1 MSGFLAIYRREMLS
15 LWVSPLA
22 WILLFVFLVIQ
33 GVSFYLMVE
42 HFANFDGATI
52 DYGPVA
58 AYFGQS
64 IFIPIS
70 LIILCPALTMRLFA
84 EERRSGT
91 IETLL
96 TAPVSP
102 WGVVL
107 GKYLATLTT
116 YVLIWAPTLLYVII
130 LRKTGTVDWPVVGA
144 SYLGLLGIGAAYL
157 AVGMLM
163 SALSKSQ
170 LISLILSLLLIFGL
184 FILGIGEYVF
194 PPGPLRDVCGH
205 VSVFSQ
211 LVDFS
216 KGIVDLR
223 RVVFDLTLMGLPLFL
238 TARIVDSWRWD

>member
-1 MSGFLAIYRREMLS
+1 MNGFVAIYRREMLS

-22 WILLFVFLVIQ
+22 WVLLFVFLIIQ
-33 GVSFYLMVE
+33 GVSFYLMVQ
-42 HFANFDGATI
+42 HFANFSGATI

-84 EERRSGT
+84 EERRAGT
-91 IETLL
+91 IETLM
-96 TAPVSP
+96 TAPVTP

-116 YVLIWAPTLLYVII
+116 YVLIWAPTLLYVVI
-130 LRKTGTVDWPVVGA
+130 LRKTGTVDWPLVGS
-144 SYLGLLGIGAAYL
+144 SYLGVFGIGAGYL
-157 AVGMLM
+157 AIGMLM
-163 SALSKSQ
+163 SALTKSQ
-170 LISLILSLLLIFGL
+170 LIALILSLLFIFGL

-194 PPGPLRDVCGH
+194 QPGPLRDACAH

-223 RVVFDLTLMGLPLFL
+223 RIVFDLTLAGLPLFL
-238 TARIVDSWRWD
+238 TARVVDSWRWD

>member
-1 MSGFLAIYRREMLS
+1 MSGLVAIYRREMLS

-22 WILLFVFLVIQ
+22 WVLLFVFLLIQ
-33 GVSFYLMVE
+33 GVSFYLMVQ
-42 HFANFDGATI
+42 HFANFSGASM

-64 IFIPIS
+64 IFIPMS
-70 LIILCPALTMRLFA
+70 LIVLCPALTMRLFA

-91 IETLL
+91 IEALM

-102 WGVVL
+102 LGVVL

-116 YVLIWAPTLLYVII
+116 YLLMWAPTLLYVVI

-144 SYLGLLGIGAAYL
+144 SYLGLLGIGAGYL
-157 AVGMLM
+157 AIGMLM
-163 SALSKSQ
+163 SAVSKSQ
-170 LISLILSLLLIFGL
+170 LIALILSLLFIFGL

-194 PPGPLRDVCGH
+194 EPGPLRDACAH

-216 KGIVDLR
+216 KGIIDLR
-223 RVVFDLTLMGLPLFL
+223 RLVFDLSLVLLPLFL
-238 TARIVDSWRWD
+238 TARVVDSWRLD